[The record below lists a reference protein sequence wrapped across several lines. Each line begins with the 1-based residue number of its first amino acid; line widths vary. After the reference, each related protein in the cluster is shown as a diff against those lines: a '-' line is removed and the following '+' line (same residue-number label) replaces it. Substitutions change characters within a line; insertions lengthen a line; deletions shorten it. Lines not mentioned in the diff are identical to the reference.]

1 LSLFLQRC
9 EHIYSC
15 LQGQFHLFVP
25 FTALIARGHKSLQS
39 WQLLLTTVRST
50 CSQQEKVQRRQVLP
64 RAVFTRWIEIWWK
77 QKHPFRQF
85 MSLSWKPG
93 RFSRVQPLMGDS
105 TSTMNVISCQLD
117 TERMKSVLETESND
131 GHTSHLAARTLF
143 FQNTKHAYMHVAIR

>member
-1 LSLFLQRC
+1 
-9 EHIYSC
+9 
-15 LQGQFHLFVP
+15 
-25 FTALIARGHKSLQS
+25 
-39 WQLLLTTVRST
+39 
-50 CSQQEKVQRRQVLP
+50 
-64 RAVFTRWIEIWWK
+64 
-77 QKHPFRQF
+77 